1 MANAIEREKQYAKSE
16 VKENSK
22 LMEAIYPN
30 EDECFAR
37 LFSKTGYK
45 RKNNMYPIS
54 ALKDG
59 DKLYQILKSNGKS
72 EDMMVNLNPFRTMKS
87 TARNNLFCINNIA
100 IDIDYRNIKDFEDLA
115 PESIII
121 LLEMDFFGNAI
132 PAPTYIEY
140 GHQVRLIYAIETCYI
155 PKNRDNVVRLAQRV
169 SEVFAKR
176 LKDYGAEKQNI
187 ESYYRLPGSINSK
200 DGSEIHMV
208 MYNDAIRYTL
218 NELQEL
224 WLDELPN
231 WYKRKKGRKQLGKVT
246 KLHNVYALNT
256 NRLLDFEKIQSDLN
270 DRGITDLR
278 ARLCFLYRNYVLVRE
293 KYQKGELSEEDF
305 EKAEDEMLKFNA
317 KFNYPMREH
326 VIESATRV
334 VNYRQYLYKNETLLN
349 FLELDWEEAESLE
362 LQSIFKPKTPEEWNK
377 EYYIN
382 SLKKKDKL
390 TKQEE
395 VTERR
400 EKIKDL
406 LQKGLKQKDIC
417 CTLKIS
423 KRTYVRDRN
432 YLKEQGLI

>member
-1 MANAIEREKQYAKSE
+1 MANALQQAKKYVKSE

-59 DKLYQILKSNGKS
+59 DKLYQILKSHGKI

-121 LLEMDFFGNAI
+121 LLEMDFFGSVI

-140 GHQVRLIYAIETCYI
+140 GHQVRLIYGIETCYI
-155 PKNRDNVVRLAQRV
+155 PKSRDNVVRLAQRV

-200 DGSEIHMV
+200 DGSEIHML

-256 NRLLDFEKIQSDLN
+256 NRLLDFERIQADLN
-270 DRGITDLR
+270 DRNVTDLR

-317 KFNYPMREH
+317 KFNSPMREH

-349 FLELDWEEAESLE
+349 FLELDWEEAENLG

-377 EYYIN
+377 DYYIN
-382 SLKKKDKL
+382 SLKKKGKL

-395 VTERR
+395 IAERR
-400 EKIKDL
+400 AKIKDL
-406 LQKGLKQKDIC
+406 LDKGLKQNDIC
-417 CTLKIS
+417 CSLKIS
-423 KRTYVRDRN
+423 KITYVRDRN

>member
-1 MANAIEREKQYAKSE
+1 MANALQQAKKYVKSE

-22 LMEAIYPN
+22 LMEVIYPN

-59 DKLYQILKSNGKS
+59 DKLYQILKSHGKI

-87 TARNNLFCINNIA
+87 TARSNLFCINNIA

-121 LLEMDFFGNAI
+121 LLEMDFFGSVI

-140 GHQVRLIYAIETCYI
+140 GHQVRLIYGIETCYI
-155 PKNRDNVVRLAQRV
+155 PKSRDNVVRLAQRV

-200 DGSEIHMV
+200 DGSEIHML

-256 NRLLDFEKIQSDLN
+256 NRLLDFERIQADLN
-270 DRGITDLR
+270 DRNVTDLR

-317 KFNYPMREH
+317 KFNNPMREH

-349 FLELDWEEAESLE
+349 FLELDWEEAENLG

-377 EYYIN
+377 DYYIN
-382 SLKKKDKL
+382 SLKKKGKL

-395 VTERR
+395 IAERR
-400 EKIKDL
+400 AKIKDL
-406 LQKGLKQKDIC
+406 LHKGLKQKDI
-417 CTLKIS
+417 LQQLDIS
-423 KRTYVRDRN
+423 KFIYISDRK